1 MDDLAQTLG
10 EAPRAASLRAVV
22 ERRASRPYRLDAS
35 TGHLLRRAHQRY
47 QALFQEHAAGLGLT
61 GPQFAALVKL
71 SELGRA
77 TQNHLGRLVAMD
89 PATAQGVVRRLIARG
104 FVRSAQDPMDRR
116 TLVLT
121 LTEEGHAVLEEARL
135 AGARAHETLLDPLSE
150 GERQLLMALLAR
162 LSAG

>member
-1 MDDLAQTLG
+1 MDDVAQTL
-10 EAPRAASLRAVV
+10 ADNPRAATLRSVV
-22 ERRASRPYRLDAS
+22 ARRVSRPYRLDAS

-61 GPQFAALVKL
+61 GPQFAALLKL

-77 TQNHLGRLVAMD
+77 TQNQLGRAVAMD

-104 FVRSAQDPMDRR
+104 FVRSSQDPMDRR

-121 LTEEGHAVLEEARL
+121 LTEEGDTVLEEARL
-135 AGARAHETLLDPLSE
+135 AGARAHEMLLDPLSE
-150 GERQLLMALLAR
+150 PERQQLMALLAR
-162 LSAG
+162 LSIG